1 MNLRSLTIPSL
12 SLALV
17 LAVAACGSET
27 PETEPLG
34 SPAPDAATQDDT
46 TTAQEP
52 TATDDAGQTTGDD
65 DSQTTGEDSRA
76 TGGDT
81 PGATSE
87 VPGEVVAA
95 IRTAE
100 GEAGGTAYELDD
112 QDDDGSWEIDVA
124 VGNRSVEVT
133 VSADG
138 TQVLELDDDDL
149 DDEDRR
155 GLEAAQLTI
164 LDAIGNALAERPG
177 TLDDVE
183 LGDERGTFAWEV
195 TIDTESRDDVDVY
208 VEVTNG
214 EIVRVDG

>member
-1 MNLRSLTIPSL
+1 
-12 SLALV
+12 
-17 LAVAACGSET
+17 
-27 PETEPLG
+27 
-34 SPAPDAATQDDT
+34 
-46 TTAQEP
+46 
-52 TATDDAGQTTGDD
+52 
-65 DSQTTGEDSRA
+65 
-76 TGGDT
+76 
-81 PGATSE
+81 
-87 VPGEVVAA
+87 
-95 IRTAE
+95 
-100 GEAGGTAYELDD
+100 
-112 QDDDGSWEIDVA
+112 DVA

-155 GLEAAQLTI
+155 GLESAQLTI